1 MGLLADIMDKFDLF
15 SNLPFTILW
24 DQWMPTDI
32 EFIVDAILAVLFG
45 MAVVGFVRK
54 WIPLS

>member
-1 MGLLADIMDKFDLF
+1 MGSFVDYLSKFDLW
-15 SNLPFTILW
+15 SNLDIDILYSW
-24 DQWMPTDI
+24 LPEDI
-32 EFIVDAILAVLFG
+32 AQFFYAILAVLFA